1 MSKHDK
7 VAARRVTLGR
17 ISRSTSG
24 GVKGT
29 IEAFGLYTPGIEL
42 S

>member
-7 VAARRVTLGR
+7 TAARRVTLGR
-17 ISRSTSG
+17 VSLSTRG

-29 IEAFGLYTPGIEL
+29 IEAFGLYTPGFQL